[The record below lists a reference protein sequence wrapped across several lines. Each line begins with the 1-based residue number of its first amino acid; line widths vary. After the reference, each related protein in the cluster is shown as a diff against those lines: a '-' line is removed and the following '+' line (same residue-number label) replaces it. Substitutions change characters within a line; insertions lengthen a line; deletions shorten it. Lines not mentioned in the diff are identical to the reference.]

1 MCTSMISSSKI
12 AHKRGA
18 ITDSAKERRQQID
31 QLGCRQIAG
40 NREGR
45 KKKIENGGDRTPLPT
60 MDFKAINLP
69 LWVLQI

>member
-18 ITDSAKERRQQID
+18 ITDSAKELRQQID

-45 KKKIENGGDRTPLPT
+45 KKKIEKGGG
-60 MDFKAINLP
+60 
-69 LWVLQI
+69 